1 MTWIKTSGIKCA
13 AVTNA
18 PRPNAEMLL
27 GGIRMADEF
36 DLLVIANEEV
46 WWSSAS
52 LSFSILTSLSFS
64 LSLLH
69 KAHNKPHPEPYLAAM
84 RKLGLQPEDC
94 VAFEDSP
101 TGATAAVAAGVHTI
115 GILTSQTAEAM
126 AAVGVK
132 QCVGDYHELLRE
144 IEAAREK

>member
-1 MTWIKTSGIKCA
+1 MSVIPATEAWIWGCKTASFECPL
-13 AVTNA
+13 
-18 PRPNAEMLL
+18 PR
-27 GGIRMADEF
+27 
-36 DLLVIANEEV
+36 
-46 WWSSAS
+46 
-52 LSFSILTSLSFS
+52 
-64 LSLLH
+64 H
-69 KAHNKPHPEPYLAAM
+69 
-84 RKLGLQPEDC
+84 C
-94 VAFEDSP
+94 VALEDSP

>member
-1 MTWIKTSGIKCA
+1 MTWIKQSGLKCA

-36 DLLVIANEEV
+36 DLLVIANEE
-46 WWSSAS
+46 
-52 LSFSILTSLSFS
+52 
-64 LSLLH
+64 
-69 KAHNKPHPEPYLAAM
+69 AHNKPHPEPYLAAM

-94 VAFEDSP
+94 VAVEDSP

-126 AAVGVK
+126 GKIGVTHTIR
-132 QCVGDYHELLRE
+132 DYRDLLRE
-144 IEAAREK
+144 IEA

>member
-1 MTWIKTSGIKCA
+1 MTWIKQSGLKCA

-52 LSFSILTSLSFS
+52 LSFSILTSLSI
-64 LSLLH
+64 
-69 KAHNKPHPEPYLAAM
+69 A
-84 RKLGLQPEDC
+84 
-94 VAFEDSP
+94 SP
-101 TGATAAVAAGVHTI
+101 SFRWRGG
-115 GILTSQTAEAM
+115 
-126 AAVGVK
+126 
-132 QCVGDYHELLRE
+132 C
-144 IEAAREK
+144 

>member
-1 MTWIKTSGIKCA
+1 MTWIKTSGLKVA

-52 LSFSILTSLSFS
+52 FSLSFSILTSLSFS
-64 LSLLH
+64 LS
-69 KAHNKPHPEPYLAAM
+69 P
-84 RKLGLQPEDC
+84 
-94 VAFEDSP
+94 
-101 TGATAAVAAGVHTI
+101 
-115 GILTSQTAEAM
+115 SQ
-126 AAVGVK
+126 GP
-132 QCVGDYHELLRE
+132 
-144 IEAAREK
+144 

>member
-1 MTWIKTSGIKCA
+1 MRELMTWIKTSGLKVA

-36 DLLVIANEEV
+36 DILVIANEE
-46 WWSSAS
+46 
-52 LSFSILTSLSFS
+52 
-64 LSLLH
+64 
-69 KAHNKPHPEPYLAAM
+69 AHNKPHPEPYLAAM

-132 QCVGDYHELLRE
+132 QCVGDYHEILRE
-144 IEAAREK
+144 IEAARK